1 MARKKKNPLGDFED
15 ALNSL
20 GFSGSEG
27 NASVTDIDN
36 QNTATQI
43 IDDPDDDIKN
53 LDNPDDNKPTEDN
66 KNVDPNAKEDNSEI
80 PNNILNNTSDDNK
93 QDSEQDQQN
102 TDLNQTDDYNQ
113 DENTEDDPGE
123 AEQIGA
129 FFDAFAEANGWSVD
143 EDERPKNVEELVDY
157 IKNVVETNSVPEYAD
172 ERIEQ
177 LDQYVKNGGKFED
190 FYQTQQRTMSYD
202 NIDIEDESNQKQVV
216 RDYYKLQG
224 MSDEQIN
231 RKIERYE
238 DADMLEDE
246 ATDAVNYLKAYEEQR
261 AQYMAQQQEAQRQAQ
276 EQQAIQ
282 FAQDLTNGINNLTN
296 IRGISI
302 PKEDKKALY
311 DYITKTDADGLT
323 AYQKEF
329 NGNLVNNLI
338 ESAYFTMKGD
348 ALLGEANRNGQTSA
362 ANKLR
367 NMLRHQTKNH
377 SSYNVGTEKQP
388 QIWDVASRYL

>member
-80 PNNILNNTSDDNK
+80 PDNILNNTSDNNK

-102 TDLNQTDDYNQ
+102 IDLNQTDDQNQ

-143 EDERPKNVEELVDY
+143 EDERPKNVDELVDY

-190 FYQTQQRTMSYD
+190 FYQTQQRTISYD

-246 ATDAVNYLKAYEEQR
+246 ATDAVNYLKAYEEHR

>member
-1 MARKKKNPLGDFED
+1 MARRKKNPLGDFED

-36 QNTATQI
+36 QDTATQI

-80 PNNILNNTSDDNK
+80 PDNILNNTSDNNK
-93 QDSEQDQQN
+93 QDSEQDQYN
-102 TDLNQTDDYNQ
+102 TDLNQTDDQNY

-143 EDERPKNVEELVDY
+143 EDEKPKNVDELVDY